1 MSRLLRNRAEPA
13 RSVIECFAQNPLL
26 VKNISK
32 GIIEGL
38 QACGGSA
45 SKQVVFPFE
54 YAQERFDVVLITTE
68 RFNDPYP
75 CAPSFERTNAP
86 W

>member
-1 MSRLLRNRAEPA
+1 VSRLLRNRAEPS
-13 RSVIECFAQNPLL
+13 RNVIECFAQDPLL

-45 SKQVVFPFE
+45 SKQVAFPFD
-54 YAQERFDVVLITTE
+54 YAQERFDLVLITTD
-68 RFNDPYP
+68 RIHAR
-75 CAPSFERTNAP
+75 APSLERTNAP